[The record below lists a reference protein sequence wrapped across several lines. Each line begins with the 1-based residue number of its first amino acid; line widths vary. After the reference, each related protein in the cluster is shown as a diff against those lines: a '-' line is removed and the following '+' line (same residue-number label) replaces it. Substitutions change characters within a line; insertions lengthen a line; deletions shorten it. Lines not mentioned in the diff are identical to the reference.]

1 MGERNER
8 KRQGRLHLRVAQGR
22 MRTDRG
28 RLMTINIQTKLPLS
42 SLVRARY
49 DRPMS

>member
-28 RLMTINIQTKLPLS
+28 RSINIQTKLPLS